1 MSSCGAPEVTNE
13 IDPTLLKTQSVI
25 EGRVC
30 LGETPATGYAR
41 LQDASGE
48 FVAEVPLNANGQ
60 YRFFARPAT
69 WTVKVL
75 VPGKSAENQVE
86 VHSFGATTL
95 DFSL

>member
-1 MSSCGAPEVTNE
+1 MSSCGPPEVTNE
-13 IDPTLLKTQSVI
+13 IDPTLLQTQAVI

-30 LGETPATGYAR
+30 LGEAPATGYAR
-41 LQDASGE
+41 LLDNGGE

-75 VPGKSAENQVE
+75 VPGQSAENQV
-86 VHSFGATTL
+86 VVQNVGATKL

>member
-1 MSSCGAPEVTNE
+1 MTSCGAPEITNE
-13 IDPTLLKTQSVI
+13 IDPALLLTQSVI

-30 LGETPATGYAR
+30 LGESPATGYAR

-75 VPGKSAENQVE
+75 VPGKAAENQVI
-86 VHSFGATTL
+86 VKSVGATKL
-95 DFSL
+95 DFAL